1 MHSGAMIF
9 LSYFY
14 ISSSVKTAEQR
25 QSFLGGRFRRKE
37 DKLIIPVKNLMF
49 TSSLCIHVLT
59 YLWFCFYVFLCQFC
73 FSTFYRETIG
83 SS

>member
-25 QSFLGGRFRRKE
+25 QSLVLLGGGVQKE
-37 DKLIIPVKNLMF
+37 
-49 TSSLCIHVLT
+49 
-59 YLWFCFYVFLCQFC
+59 
-73 FSTFYRETIG
+73 G
-83 SS
+83 G

>member
-25 QSFLGGRFRRKE
+25 QSLVLLGGGFRRKE

-59 YLWFCFYVFLCQFC
+59 YLWFRFYVSVSVLF
-73 FSTFYRETIG
+73 
-83 SS
+83 